1 MHHGLPDFVRKVNF
15 CKISRYIGKQLTF
28 GKYIMLLVLKV
39 ETMIAQDKSTKNKV
53 ARLILPAT
61 CYKLITNAV
70 F

>member
-1 MHHGLPDFVRKVNF
+1 
-15 CKISRYIGKQLTF
+15 
-28 GKYIMLLVLKV
+28 MLLVLKV